1 MKKWIFWKF
10 NNNYPKSISFP
21 SIYKVLLKK
30 LPKISLNN
38 NFGKKK
44 KIPSFDEKW
53 GEQFFSCWF
62 HEFWPNY

>member
-44 KIPSFDEKW
+44 KIPSFDEK
-53 GEQFFSCWF
+53 
-62 HEFWPNY
+62 